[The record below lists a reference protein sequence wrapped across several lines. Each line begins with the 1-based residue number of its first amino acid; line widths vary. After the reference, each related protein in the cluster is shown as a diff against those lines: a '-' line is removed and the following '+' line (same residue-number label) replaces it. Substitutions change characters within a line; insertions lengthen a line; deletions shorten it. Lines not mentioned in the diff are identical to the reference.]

1 MKYKK
6 LSLCLGFACLSLSLS
21 SCTIRSEADTADA
34 IILLN
39 PPTVFSSYGEDLR
52 IEEDGILLVRY
63 KDDSRH
69 HMLVTLDMID
79 QSNFNKNSIYEQTLD
94 VVYQDLRQPFTFTLS
109 RDIDNIVMGKAPTI
123 TSKCAEPFAI
133 ENDGYIVA
141 NFKDGGSENI
151 TISLDMIDVNALNL
165 NVETKQTATVT
176 YNGFSTTF
184 DFTLNLG
191 YEEDLSG
198 EVKEYLF
205 EAEYAE
211 VKEGAFA
218 GVEVCSGQTRED
230 GSQELCVKGLFQTE
244 EGGWVR
250 WTINSDK
257 ATQAELTFQIS
268 LQTNFDG
275 DLDRYSN
282 LLVNDCRVITDIEVI
297 GTNTGWWDWVDR
309 KVSTKIHLK
318 EGENHIDFKTNQIAG
333 TDVTTCGGLNLNWL
347 KAETNANLT
356 WNPNLEVDPAAPQA

>member
-1 MKYKK
+1 MQIFWQNI
-6 LSLCLGFACLSLSLS
+6 SP
-21 SCTIRSEADTADA
+21 ADT
-34 IILLN
+34 LKKKTNTLN
-39 PPTVFSSYGEDLR
+39 YNEFTTYLEEGK
-52 IEEDGILLVRY
+52 IEEL
-63 KDDSRH
+63 
-69 HMLVTLDMID
+69 
-79 QSNFNKNSIYEQTLD
+79 
-94 VVYQDLRQPFTFTLS
+94 
-109 RDIDNIVMGKAPTI
+109 TI
-123 TSKCAEPFAI
+123 TPSSGSGVYNLTGKLEDYDANETFELIVPLSDSVIEDILIVSKEQ
-133 ENDGYIVA
+133 
-141 NFKDGGSENI
+141 
-151 TISLDMIDVNALNL
+151 NL

-211 VKEGAFA
+211 IKEGAYA

-230 GSQELCVKGLFQTE
+230 GSQELCVKGLYQTE